1 MLLGDAIRCG
11 DSAADCGSG
20 WGTGVRD
27 ITIEVTILVLGEW
40 QRLAQELPPDTPII
54 FRYDGEHPMEN
65 EDFCDGLTVAPS
77 QMWEGRIGWVPC
89 VLVTLGERF

>member
-1 MLLGDAIRCG
+1 MCDAIRCG
-11 DSAADCGSG
+11 DSTADCG
-20 WGTGVRD
+20 GVRV